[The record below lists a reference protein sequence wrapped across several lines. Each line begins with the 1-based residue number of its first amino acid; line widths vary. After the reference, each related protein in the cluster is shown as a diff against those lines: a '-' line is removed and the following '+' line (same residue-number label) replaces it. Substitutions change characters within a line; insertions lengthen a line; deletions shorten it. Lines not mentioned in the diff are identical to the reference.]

1 MTNKLLFNSVII
13 QFSYIFR
20 GLLIVFYYTWLF
32 VFLKWLFQ
40 FKYMYKFNW
49 SGKNYFGE
57 DETGTRRGKNKKV
70 VLKSAIKLLE
80 TVRIANPRNLYC
92 KIPRYVI

>member
-1 MTNKLLFNSVII
+1 
-13 QFSYIFR
+13 
-20 GLLIVFYYTWLF
+20 
-32 VFLKWLFQ
+32 
-40 FKYMYKFNW
+40 MYKFNW